1 MIWPLILATPGKHA
15 EHAAHAAELLHLL
28 QLIGKV
34 FEVERPLLHLLGDLR
49 RFLDVDRLRGFLD
62 KRDNVAHAENAGS
75 NTLGVEILERVPF
88 LADAD
93 QLDRLAG
100 DGAHR
105 ERSTAAAIA
114 IGTRQH
120 DAGDAD
126 VAVEGFGGVDGVL
139 ARQRVGN
146 K

>member
-1 MIWPLILATPGKHA
+1 M
-15 EHAAHAAELLHLL
+15 
-28 QLIGKV
+28 
-34 FEVERPLLHLLGDLR
+34 
-49 RFLDVDRLRGFLD
+49 RGFLD

-75 NTLGVEILERVPF
+75 NTLGVEILERIPF

-100 DGAHR
+100 HGAHR
-105 ERSTAAAIA
+105 ERSAAAAIA
-114 IGTRQH
+114 VGTCQH
-120 DAGDAD
+120 DTGDAD